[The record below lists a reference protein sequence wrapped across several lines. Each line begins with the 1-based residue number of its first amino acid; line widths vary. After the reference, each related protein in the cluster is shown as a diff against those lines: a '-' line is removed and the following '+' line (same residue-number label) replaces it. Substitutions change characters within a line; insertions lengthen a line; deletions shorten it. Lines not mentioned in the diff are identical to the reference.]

1 MDRTAEEQQ
10 WKTENYLISNRFK
23 LTETVVSE
31 VDDIQA
37 GLLYNIKWQKLKS
50 TDKLSCLRTGGT
62 WQLHISPVPSGF
74 LEESPEA
81 QAS

>member
-37 GLLYNIKWQKLKS
+37 GLLYNIKWQELKS